1 MERDTLIKVF
11 ALVAIIF
18 FIIEMFN
25 LRPAVT
31 SGPSTSSENTS
42 NTTPLYASG
51 NTTATL
57 TSYSDYINVFKSGED
72 ISANSSLDE
81 LKDIAGVGYINRVGG
96 TVTLVL
102 DYGANVSLVA
112 EKIKEKFPD
121 LNVTAN
127 ALLSLP
133 PEVELTTAAGKKNI
147 SINALIRI
155 EVDPWLDI
163 GDNVTLSVASLV
175 VGNKIQGS
183 LIARIVPTENEV
195 VANATISGVGDNY
208 TATVVLPWDMRE
220 VNTSKINEELSAQ
233 LSNVSINYAPDSFV
247 AVKGLD
253 SKSNET
259 IEKIQNLSYVEEVS
273 GDIIYVKEDFNDSA
287 RIEGDLREILGEN
300 ATVDYT
306 VSKISISFYS
316 SNFSKDALLSVT
328 GGQALIYRQTSL
340 KLGEKITID
349 GRDYNLPSST
359 APETMLLDSFAV
371 GQNVSVQLKTERIGK
386 RILNVELERVL
397 GYA

>member
-31 SGPSTSSENTS
+31 SSPSTSSENTS

-51 NTTATL
+51 NATATL
-57 TSYSDYINVFKSGED
+57 ISYSDYINVFKSGED

-112 EKIKEKFPD
+112 EKVKEKFPD

-147 SINALIRI
+147 SINALIGI

-183 LIARIVPTENEV
+183 PIARIVPTENEV
-195 VANATISGVGDNY
+195 VANATISGVGYDY
-208 TATVVLPWDMRE
+208 TATVVLPWNMRE

-233 LSNVSINYAPDSFV
+233 LDNLSINYTPDSFV

-287 RIEGDLREILGEN
+287 RIEGDLREILGGDT
-300 ATVDYT
+300 TVDYT
-306 VSKISISFYS
+306 ISKISISFYS

-349 GRDYNLPSST
+349 GRDYDVLGST
-359 APETMLLDSFAV
+359 TLETMLLDSFAV

>member
-11 ALVAIIF
+11 ALAAIIF
-18 FIIEMFN
+18 FVIEMFN

-51 NTTATL
+51 NTTATV

-72 ISANSSLDE
+72 LSANSSLDE

-112 EKIKEKFPD
+112 EKVKKKFPD

-147 SINALIRI
+147 SINALIGI

-183 LIARIVPTENEV
+183 PIARIVPTQNEV

-208 TATVVLPWDMRE
+208 AATVVLPWNMRE
-220 VNTSKINEELSAQ
+220 VNTSRINEELSAQ
-233 LSNVSINYAPDSFV
+233 LGNVNINYTPDSFV

-287 RIEGDLREILGEN
+287 RIEGDLREILGGDT
-300 ATVDYT
+300 TVDYT
-306 VSKISISFYS
+306 ISKISISFYS

-349 GRDYNLPSST
+349 GRDYDVLGST
-359 APETMLLDSFAV
+359 TLETMLLDSFAV
-371 GQNVSVQLKTERIGK
+371 GQNVSVQLKTGRIGK
-386 RILNVELERVL
+386 KILNVELERVL